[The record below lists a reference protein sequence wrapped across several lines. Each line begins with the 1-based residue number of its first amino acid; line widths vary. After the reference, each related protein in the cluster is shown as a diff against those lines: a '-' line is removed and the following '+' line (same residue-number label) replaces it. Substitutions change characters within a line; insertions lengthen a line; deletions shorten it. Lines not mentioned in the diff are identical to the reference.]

1 MAQRI
6 ACMLPLLHSND
17 GMNPR
22 GRAAPNLILLPATG
36 GRLIE
41 VKLAPE
47 ARSREPPPRVSPAVT
62 RASDDSMPVRAGDP
76 CR

>member
-17 GMNPR
+17 GMNLR

-47 ARSREPPPRVSPAVT
+47 ARLRGSPPRVSPAVT
-62 RASDDSMPVRAGDP
+62 RASGDPMPERAGDP
-76 CR
+76 RR